1 MTNEVVQQNE
11 AKYPELKVLKVS
23 SSEYK

>member
-11 AKYPELKVLKVS
+11 AKYPDLKGS
-23 SSEYK
+23 SRYHY